1 MRDETETEAMSESN
15 WWVEAALD
23 WVARKALFEKVTF
36 ELTSEWQEGTSRG
49 GPGEGSGS
57 GEPEAGIN
65 LVCLKSKKKEL
76 SFSPIDGTYG
86 RDG

>member
-1 MRDETETEAMSESN
+1 MPESN
-15 WWVEAALD
+15 WWVEATFD

-36 ELTSEWQEGTSRG
+36 ELTSEWQEGARRG
-49 GPGEGSGS
+49 GPGKGSSS

-65 LVCLKSKKKEL
+65 LVCLKNRNKEL
-76 SFSPIDGTYG
+76 SFSPISVTYG